1 METYKIYNM
10 GIYSITNKINGKRY
24 IGKSENIKG
33 RWKGH
38 KSELRH
44 NKHHCEHLQLAWNK
58 YGEDSFVFEKICE
71 VWDVNNLRKIEQTFI
86 DLYKSYDGRFGYN
99 EERYA
104 DERKIVSEET
114 KRKIS
119 KALKGKMTGENHPMF
134 GKHHTEETKK
144 KISLAHSGEKH
155 CLFGKHIPEETKKK
169 MSEAQKGER
178 GNNFGKHPSEDTRK
192 KMSLVHG
199 GEKHHMFGKHH
210 SEDTRKK
217 MSENHADFSGENSAN
232 SKLTWIKAQEI
243 REKYATGNYSQMQLA
258 KEYGVQ
264 RPCIWK
270 VIHFQSWI
278 IKEDTTNGQQ

>member
-1 METYKIYNM
+1 M

-104 DERKIVSEET
+104 DERKIVSDKTRKKISENHWDCSGENNPMFGKRFSEET
-114 KRKIS
+114 RKKMS
-119 KALKGKMTGENHPMF
+119 EALKGKMAGENNPMF
-134 GKHHTEETKK
+134 GKHHSEETKK
-144 KISLAHSGEKH
+144 KISEAILGEKNH
-155 CLFGKHIPEETKKK
+155 NFGKHLMEETKKK
-169 MSEAQKGER
+169 LSEANKG
-178 GNNFGKHPSEDTRK
+178 KLPSE
-192 KMSLVHG
+192 
-199 GEKHHMFGKHH
+199 E
-210 SEDTRKK
+210 TRKK
-217 MSENHADFSGENSAN
+217 MSENHADFSGENNHSA
-232 SKLTWIKAQEI
+232 KLTYEIVSKI
-243 REKYATGNYSQMQLA
+243 REEYKKNDCSQVYLA
-258 KEYGVQ
+258 RKYGVEKS
-264 RPCIWK
+264 CVWSIVHNK
-270 VIHFQSWI
+270 SWI
-278 IKEDTTNGQQ
+278 IKEDKNSGQQ